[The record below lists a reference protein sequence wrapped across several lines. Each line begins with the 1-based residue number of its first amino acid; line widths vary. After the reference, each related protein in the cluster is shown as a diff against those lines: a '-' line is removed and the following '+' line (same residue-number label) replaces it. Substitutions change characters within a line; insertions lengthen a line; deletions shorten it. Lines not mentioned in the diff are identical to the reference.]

1 MKTRLALILLAAC
14 AAPAVGYSQA
24 PDPKP
29 DADQPGKQL
38 REKMR
43 DKFLDNLPPEIR
55 ARFEA
60 AREKAMED
68 PKVKELRARADAAGG
83 EFRAAVRD
91 AMLKADPGLA
101 EILKQ
106 RTGNKPG
113 KEADKK
119 QPDRPALAQL
129 SEGDRQKLLAAR
141 EKAKNDPD
149 VQAADAKKKAA
160 TTPEDRRAAAEEFH
174 KSMRSSLLKADPSL
188 EPILDQIKPATRP
201 QKPNSGPG
209 DAPEMGGQEG
219 MSSDSQSYFG
229 TPMQKPAQQ

>member
-1 MKTRLALILLAAC
+1 MKNRLAFILLAAI
-14 AAPAVGYSQA
+14 AVPVAGYSQA

-29 DADQPGKQL
+29 ETDQPGKQL

-68 PKVKELRARADAAGG
+68 PKVKELKARADAAGG
-83 EFRAAVRD
+83 ELRTAMRE
-91 AMLKADPGLA
+91 AMLKVDPGLA

-106 RTGNKPG
+106 RAGNKPG

-141 EKAKNDPD
+141 EQAKNDPD

-160 TTPEDRRAAAEEFH
+160 TTPEDRRAAAEDFH
-174 KSMRSSLLKADPSL
+174 KAMRSALLKADPSL
-188 EPILDQIKPATRP
+188 EPILDQIKPAMRP
-201 QKPNSGPG
+201 HKPGPG
-209 DAPEMGGQEG
+209 TGAAPEMSGQEG

-229 TPMQKPAQQ
+229 TPMQKPVQQ